1 MIMDGFQREADAF
14 VARLVET
21 MQPDYKQL
29 SRTAKY
35 LAIEALHD
43 RFAGHLGK
51 PCGRKKPQPGQRTVK
66 PEVTDA
72 LEQCER
78 IIEMCGEMPE
88 RGEDFATSVEE
99 GCREVMETIQGM
111 NHVTP
116 DQQRALDN
124 WEGGLSRWLD
134 R

>member
-14 VARLVET
+14 VAELVAT
-21 MQPDYKQL
+21 MQPAYKRL
-29 SRTAKY
+29 SRPAKY

-51 PCGRKKPQPGQRTVK
+51 PCGKKKRTPQVDPR
-66 PEVTDA
+66 PEVKEA

-88 RGEDFATSVEE
+88 RGEDFSTSVEE
-99 GCREVMETIQGM
+99 GCREVMATIESM
-111 NHVTP
+111 NHVTA